1 MGKVSTNGDGPSS
14 LQTRC
19 TNCRTV
25 FEVSPELLSSSD
37 TRVRCG
43 ECLSIFDALAN
54 LRHPDTDD
62 VEDDPPQ
69 TDRTAGDARTSE
81 DAGEA
86 TDTDGS
92 TPQSGFRGSDD
103 DETGSLDVTYSD
115 FDLFSG
121 DAQLPEVAYLDETS
135 DTPDFDFDTVDV
147 DGTVGDETFS
157 DTLFGDDATMEPTS
171 VVPEPG
177 PAPSPMPEEEPEF
190 LEDDGTVEPPVFR
203 YRDAD
208 ATDVDGTSF
217 AAPSA
222 PPAPSTIG
230 LPEDIEPTLP
240 SAPKRRTS
248 VGVWAIRSVMALL
261 FVALLA
267 SLHLFRERGAWHND
281 PLIRPALVLGCRFSG
296 CTVPSRVDLQSLRL
310 LDVGG
315 LVGAD
320 DVEVRAGFGSGQLD
334 RIVMEQRQ
342 ASRILSHGLSPRR
355 KLLLMGP
362 PGTGKTMTA
371 SVLAGELGL
380 PLLQVRLDGL
390 ITKYM
395 GETAT
400 KLRQVFEAT
409 DRTRGVY
416 FFDEFDAI
424 GAQRGMANDVGE
436 TRRILNSFLQMIE
449 QDASHSLIVAAT
461 NHPDILDH
469 ALFRRFDDVLHY
481 ELPDE
486 GDIASVLRSRL
497 RKVTTK
503 GVSWKRLAG
512 QGVGLSYAEVTRAA
526 DETLKEALIAGRQ
539 TIAEKDIR
547 SALDERLRISRRL
560 VREHL

>member
-1 MGKVSTNGDGPSS
+1 MASAEQLKA
-14 LQTRC
+14 
-19 TNCRTV
+19 
-25 FEVSPELLSSSD
+25 LLRSHLE
-37 TRVRCG
+37 G
-43 ECLSIFDALAN
+43 
-54 LRHPDTDD
+54 
-62 VEDDPPQ
+62 
-69 TDRTAGDARTSE
+69 
-81 DAGEA
+81 
-86 TDTDGS
+86 
-92 TPQSGFRGSDD
+92 DD
-103 DETGSLDVTYSD
+103 DRFYSVAMQVSAREAKLGHGKLAEELRGLIDQAKARRSLPSEGTKSPIPIGRPRGELAGLLAVTY
-115 FDLFSG
+115 
-121 DAQLPEVAYLDETS
+121 
-135 DTPDFDFDTVDV
+135 
-147 DGTVGDETFS
+147 
-157 DTLFGDDATMEPTS
+157 
-171 VVPEPG
+171 
-177 PAPSPMPEEEPEF
+177 
-190 LEDDGTVEPPVFR
+190 
-203 YRDAD
+203 
-208 ATDVDGTSF
+208 
-217 AAPSA
+217 
-222 PPAPSTIG
+222 
-230 LPEDIEPTLP
+230 
-240 SAPKRRTS
+240 PKTR
-248 VGVWAIRSVMALL
+248 
-261 FVALLA
+261 LA
-267 SLHLFRERGAWHND
+267 EM
-281 PLIRPALVLGCRFSG
+281 VLGAE
-296 CTVPSRVDLQSLRL
+296 L
-310 LDVGG
+310 
-315 LVGAD
+315 
-320 DVEVRAGFGSGQLD
+320 SGQLD